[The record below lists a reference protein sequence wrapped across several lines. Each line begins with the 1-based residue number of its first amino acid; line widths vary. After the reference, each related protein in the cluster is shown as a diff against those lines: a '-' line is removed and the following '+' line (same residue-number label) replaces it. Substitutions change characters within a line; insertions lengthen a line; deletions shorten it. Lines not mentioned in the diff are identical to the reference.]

1 MCLSAR
7 GLPSYHNVAILA
19 GTETHRQ
26 DRIAESNPAM
36 RHSDCDNRTT
46 TQDVQLRS
54 WLVCVPNIYAGVS
67 ASNPNTAVMRWEAKT
82 PCIES

>member
-7 GLPSYHNVAILA
+7 GLPSYHSVAILA

-46 TQDVQLRS
+46 TQDVQCTLTRTQTHDTRTVCFS
-54 WLVCVPNIYAGVS
+54 YICSRFLLVFLMACGA
-67 ASNPNTAVMRWEAKT
+67 A
-82 PCIES
+82 